1 MSTPKRTPRYTKKRW
16 SREAPLRKYTACARS
31 LRMMALPTWLLG
43 RVLGRPRWRDTLGTL
58 LIRRKK

>member
-1 MSTPKRTPRYTKKRW
+1 MSATAFRRGEGDKRYSKWIETRRYWRGKLYVRT
-16 SREAPLRKYTACARS
+16 
-31 LRMMALPTWLLG
+31 PTWLLG